1 MSFEKSRTYYH
12 KGRNGLGHRFYKYIS
27 SCKRRRDSGGGQAS
41 SMISNH
47 GTIQDHQKTSL
58 EPVLHASVGDLEIG
72 DKNSSSLHSQ
82 ATRDVPAPQ
91 LVHGFNGRWRIQ
103 DTCQEP
109 VPHASVG
116 DLEISNKHSSS
127 LHNQATR
134 DVPAPRLV
142 LHGLNGQWSVQD
154 PCQEPVPHA
163 SDGDLEQ
170 MQTHSVLQKSQA
182 RHNLPVVQSIDCGL
196 NSSTRLQQPAS
207 TCTPTLQPASKCT
220 STLQTIDCGL
230 DIPSTTNSRRLP
242 QLKGHAAAGLTFGCI
257 TTAARDLSPA
267 MSHDRS
273 YSRQDS
279 ETVTQSTTE
288 SFWGS
293 EITQTDATSDIFRTH
308 HGAAGSADKSHL
320 PAWTRLGECLKG
332 IISATKHCF
341 RADVLRIR

>member
-72 DKNSSSLHSQ
+72 DKNSSSLHS
-82 ATRDVPAPQ
+82 
-91 LVHGFNGRWRIQ
+91 
-103 DTCQEP
+103 
-109 VPHASVG
+109 
-116 DLEISNKHSSS
+116 
-127 LHNQATR
+127 QATR

-279 ETVTQSTTE
+279 ETVTESITE

-293 EITQTDATSDIFRTH
+293 VVKCAVGTSDSY
-308 HGAAGSADKSHL
+308 GS
-320 PAWTRLGECLKG
+320 R
-332 IISATKHCF
+332 
-341 RADVLRIR
+341 